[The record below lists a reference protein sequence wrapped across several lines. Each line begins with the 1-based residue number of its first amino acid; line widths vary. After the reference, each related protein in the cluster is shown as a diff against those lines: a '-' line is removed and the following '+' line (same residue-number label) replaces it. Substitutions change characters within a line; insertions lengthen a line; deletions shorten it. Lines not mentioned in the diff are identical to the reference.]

1 VNSPPDDSFP
11 PLEAYATQELA
22 PIRRPDWLGILSKS
36 GKATDNNLDNAI
48 RSIENDPELEGRI
61 WYDEFLDA
69 IVTNWQGPQ
78 RKWRDS
84 DDILLQLYIQRHVG
98 LKKISATT
106 CHDAALVAAFRN
118 IKNECREWLES
129 LKGDET
135 PRLDYL
141 MSEGFGTAHNA
152 YTAALGRCWILSI
165 VARVMR
171 PGCKVDTVPVL
182 EGHQGAGKSSALA
195 ILGGKWFV
203 ECHESVLTKDF
214 FGVLDGHMMVEISEM
229 HSFNKSEIE
238 RVKGIISCQVD
249 RYRRA
254 YGRNTEDH
262 PRQTVLVCTTNRNN
276 WQNDPTGARRF
287 LPALCGEINLEWLQI
302 NRELLFAEA
311 VQLFASGAKWW
322 DIPIDEQQRETDNRR
337 EGDPWE
343 DAILDFLIGKRE
355 ITIPKIMLDCLNF
368 ELSRN
373 GQPEQRRIAAILE
386 FNGWTRKVW
395 KENGKTRRG
404 WEFK

>member
-1 VNSPPDDSFP
+1 MLPV
-11 PLEAYATQELA
+11 AK
-22 PIRRPDWLGILSKS
+22 PDWQAILSKS

-48 RSIENDPELEGRI
+48 RAIEHDPDLEGRL

-69 IVTNWQGPQ
+69 IVTNWQGPE

-84 DDILLQLYIQRHVG
+84 DDVLLQLYIQRHVG

-118 IKNECREWLES
+118 IRNECKEWLIG
-129 LKGDET
+129 LKYDDT
-135 PRLDYL
+135 PRLEYL
-141 MSEGFGTAHNA
+141 MSEGFGTPFTP
-152 YTAALGRCWILSI
+152 YTAAVGRCWILSI

-182 EGHQGAGKSSALA
+182 EGAQGVGKSSALA

-229 HSFNKSEIE
+229 HSFSRSEVE

-262 PRQTVLVCTTNRNN
+262 PRQTVLVCTTNRDN
-276 WQNDPTGARRF
+276 WQNDPSGARRF
-287 LPALCGEINLEWLQI
+287 LPILCGDINLDWLRE
-302 NRELLFAEA
+302 NRENLFAEA
-311 VQLFASGAKWW
+311 VQLFAAGAKWW
-322 DIPIDEQQRETDNRR
+322 DIPLADQERETEKRR
-337 EGDPWE
+337 EVDPWE
-343 DAILDFLIGKRE
+343 DAVSHYLIGKVR
-355 ITIPKIMLDCLNF
+355 ITIPEIMGDCLKI
-368 ELSRN
+368 EQSRYSS
-373 GQPEQRRIAAILE
+373 PDMRRVSNILKALKWE
-386 FNGWTRKVW
+386 GVIGW
-395 KENGKTRRG
+395 EGGKTVRFWQR
-404 WEFK
+404 EA